1 MPLPHETIRS
11 ALAAQPLFEDKTWQ
25 LSPEA
30 WPLDAAQVA
39 NLRAIGMTAAR
50 RALDNEP
57 LARWLMED
65 VPGAIVDGGPVPDRP
80 GRKRRK

>member
-1 MPLPHETIRS
+1 MPLSHETIRS

-39 NLRAIGMTAAR
+39 WR
-50 RALDNEP
+50 RRDPAFFAL
-57 LARWLMED
+57 
-65 VPGAIVDGGPVPDRP
+65 GQFCI
-80 GRKRRK
+80 

>member
-30 WPLDAAQVA
+30 
-39 NLRAIGMTAAR
+39 
-50 RALDNEP
+50 
-57 LARWLMED
+57 
-65 VPGAIVDGGPVPDRP
+65 
-80 GRKRRK
+80 